1 MTDYF
6 STAYYSFDGIHKYI
20 GFPLENHL
28 NDGAT
33 VILDLMDENEDTSG
47 RLVSVD
53 IGRDYRPATKEEI
66 DEWCGRKNSV
76 INITLAPGAIMP
88 TRGTDGAAGYDLYA
102 IEDVTINCFQFTL
115 VSTGVAMA
123 IPAGHYGRIAPRSG
137 LAVKHG
143 VMVGAVVIDSDY
155 RGEIKVALATLN
167 GVYEFKKGDRIA
179 QIIIEPVVTPEL
191 VQVDSLDDSER
202 GDGGFGST
210 GK

>member
-1 MTDYF
+1 MIYPDEVL
-6 STAYYSFDGIHKYI
+6 DLIHKVKKGCSSY
-20 GFPLENHL
+20 
-28 NDGAT
+28 DVAT
-33 VILDLMDENEDTSG
+33 SLFCAKLLREWDADRAKSKNKDAIPSFGL
-47 RLVSVD
+47 SV
-53 IGRDYRPATKEEI
+53 
-66 DEWCGRKNSV
+66 
-76 INITLAPGAIMP
+76 TLAAGAIMP
-88 TRGTDGAAGYDLYA
+88 TRGTDGSAGYDLYA
-102 IEDVTINCFQFTL
+102 IEDVTINCFNFTL
-115 VSTGVAMA
+115 VSTGVSMA

-143 VMVGAVVIDSDY
+143 VMVGAGVIDSDY

>member
-1 MTDYF
+1 MSIKCEF
-6 STAYYSFDGIHKYI
+6 CGCTAFHADINNGTELK
-20 GFPLENHL
+20 
-28 NDGAT
+28 
-33 VILDLMDENEDTSG
+33 VCSG
-47 RLVSVD
+47 CGSVQEPRV
-53 IGRDYRPATKEEI
+53 G
-66 DEWCGRKNSV
+66 V
-76 INITLAPGAIMP
+76 VLAPGAIMP

-102 IEDVTINCFQFTL
+102 IEDVTINCFQFIP
-115 VSTGVAMA
+115 VSTGVSMA
-123 IPAGHYGRIAPRSG
+123 IPTGHYGRIAPRSG
-137 LAVKHG
+137 LSVKHG
-143 VMVGAVVIDSDY
+143 VMVGAGVIDSDY

>member
-1 MTDYF
+1 MEKVNVKLT
-6 STAYYSFDGIHKYI
+6 
-20 GFPLENHL
+20 
-28 NDGAT
+28 
-33 VILDLMDENEDTSG
+33 
-47 RLVSVD
+47 
-53 IGRDYRPATKEEI
+53 
-66 DEWCGRKNSV
+66 
-76 INITLAPGAIMP
+76 PGAIMP

-102 IEDVTINCFQFTL
+102 IEDAVINCFHFIP
-115 VSTGVAMA
+115 VSTGVSMA

-143 VMVGAVVIDSDY
+143 VMVGAGVIDSDY

-191 VQVDSLDDSER
+191 AQVDSLDDSER